1 MVPADVRKVVGSSF
15 ALSCLLIAACAPVRA
30 PVPGET
36 SRQSSLRVM
45 TYNIQAGGGKL
56 ENVAQTIR
64 SFSPDI
70 VGLQEVDVHWSAR
83 SAFADQATML
93 AEMLGM
99 QQRFARIYQIPAGD
113 STRPPREYG
122 VAILSKCPI
131 VSFTNHMLTRLST
144 QDSTAPPAPMPGFLE
159 SAVDFRG
166 TRIRLFNT
174 HIDYRRDPSIR
185 RQQVSEMLAI
195 IGQPRVP
202 TLLFGDM
209 NAPPEAP
216 ELQPLFARLRDVWL
230 GQADAGAT
238 YPATAPVRRIDYVLT
253 SSHFVA
259 RSASVPVTVASDHR
273 PVVADLVLTD
283 TPSAWSGCD

>member
-1 MVPADVRKVVGSSF
+1 MRKVVLSRSF

-30 PVPGET
+30 PTPGET

-83 SAFADQATML
+83 SAFADQATVL

-99 QQRFARIYQIPAGD
+99 QQRFASIYQIPAGD
-113 STRPPREYG
+113 STNPPREYG

-144 QDSTAPPAPMPGFLE
+144 QEPNAAPAPMPGFLE
-159 SAVDFRG
+159 SAVDFGG
-166 TRIRLFNT
+166 TRIRVFNT
-174 HIDYRRDPSIR
+174 HLDYRADPIVR
-185 RQQVSEMLAI
+185 RQQVSQMLGI
-195 IGQPRVP
+195 IGQSGVP
-202 TLLFGDM
+202 SLLLGDM
-209 NAPPEAP
+209 NAPPNAP
-216 ELQPLFARLRDVWL
+216 ELQPLFGRLRDAWL
-230 GQADAGAT
+230 GQAEAGLT
-238 YPATAPVRRIDYVLT
+238 YPATAPVRRIDYVFT
-253 SSHFVA
+253 SPHFST
-259 RSASVPVTVASDHR
+259 RSASVPVTLASDHR
-273 PVVADLVLTD
+273 PVVADLVLTG
-283 TPSAWSGCD
+283 TPSARSGCD

>member
-1 MVPADVRKVVGSSF
+1 MIGSRSR
-15 ALSCLLIAACAPVRA
+15 ALLCLLIAACAPVRG
-30 PVPGET
+30 PTLGE
-36 SRQSSLRVM
+36 SSQQASLRVM

-83 SAFADQATML
+83 SAFEDQATAL

-99 QQRFARIYQIPAGD
+99 QQRFARIYRIPAAD

-131 VSFTNHMLTRLST
+131 VSFTNHLLTRLST
-144 QDSTAPPAPMPGFLE
+144 QDSNAAPTPMPGFLE
-159 SAVDFRG
+159 SAVDFGGR
-166 TRIRLFNT
+166 RVRVFNT
-174 HIDYRRDPSIR
+174 HLDYRSDPSVR

-195 IGQPRVP
+195 MGQSVVP
-202 TLLFGDM
+202 TLLLGDM
-209 NAPPEAP
+209 NAPPGAP
-216 ELQPLFARLRDVWL
+216 ELQPLFATLRDTWL
-230 GQADAGAT
+230 GQSDAGLT

-259 RSASVPVTVASDHR
+259 RSASVPVTLASDHR
-273 PVVADLVLTD
+273 PVITDLAISEIPAARLR
-283 TPSAWSGCD
+283 CN